1 MMVNEAAELVRQADA
16 LATGGKIFVLSMGA
30 PVKIIDQVQRLILLV
45 GKEVCFEVD
54 ERSVD
59 KALIELTARRSG
71 GKCVKS
77 CFWNLIPWL
86 RVTLR

>member
-1 MMVNEAAELVRQADA
+1 MVDEAAELVSQAAA
-16 LATGGKIFVLSMGA
+16 LATGGEIFVLSMGA
-30 PVKIIDQVQRLILLV
+30 PIKILDLAQRLILLA
-45 GKEVCFEVD
+45 GKEVCFDVD

-59 KALIELTARRSG
+59 KILIELTGRRPG
-71 GKCVKS
+71 EKCVKS